1 MAQQYGIKIEVVL
14 GTSYGTHWEIEEHF
28 GNLTKTVWE
37 LDGKTLRTEKK
48 KSTCPP
54 APTPNKKLCPPK
66 PSHWLHKISISKTVC
81 HHFQPELMPPL

>member
-37 LDGKTLRTEKK
+37 LDGKTLRTEKI
-48 KSTCPP
+48 KSTCPLRP
-54 APTPNKKLCPPK
+54 LQTKNYALLSLLTGCIKFLFPK
-66 PSHWLHKISISKTVC
+66 RFVIIFNLN
-81 HHFQPELMPPL
+81 